1 MIREIELQNSGHNRM
16 VVSRLQQF
24 IGAQE
29 ERAFYSIKY
38 VCKGTEVY
46 GIDGKT
52 YGVSAGEFLV
62 SNYGKKYNIEINSKE
77 NVEGLCVFLQQSFLL
92 DVYQN
97 LKERDIY
104 LLDNPFEKPVA
115 VEINEM
121 VFSQRMNSLGNYLS
135 VLYAQ
140 LQSDDNLS
148 KLNGDQLFY
157 KLAVQLLN
165 HQADV
170 SYQQDKLAVMKK
182 STAQELF
189 SRVMKAKNMIDEQPE
204 NEWSMSHL
212 SHAVA
217 LSEFHF
223 YRSFKKAFN
232 VTPYQYIIWQRI
244 VKASE
249 MLLNSSYSVA
259 EVALS
264 SGFADIYSFSK
275 AFKKYKGLSPT
286 SFRRF
291 C

>member
-16 VVSRLQQF
+16 VISSLQQF
-24 IGAQE
+24 TATQE
-29 ERAFYSIKY
+29 ELMFYSIKY

-62 SNYGKKYNIEINSKE
+62 SNYGKKYEIEINSKE
-77 NVEGLCVFLQQSFLL
+77 NVDGLCLFFQQSFLL

-97 LKERDIY
+97 LNEREDY
-104 LLDNPFEKPVA
+104 LLDNPLEKPVA

-121 VFSQRMNSLGNYLS
+121 VFSQQMNALGSYLS
-135 VLYAQ
+135 MLCTQ
-140 LQSDDNLS
+140 LHSADTVDN
-148 KLNGDQLFY
+148 LNGDKVFY
-157 KLAVQLLN
+157 KLAVQLLIQ
-165 HQADV
+165 HMDV
-170 SYQQDKLAVMKK
+170 SLQQNKLAVRKK

-189 SRVMKAKNMIDEQPE
+189 TRLMKAKNMIDEQPE
-204 NEWSMSHL
+204 KEWSMSHL

-244 VKASE
+244 VKASR
-249 MLLNSSYSVA
+249 MLLNPGCSVA
-259 EVALS
+259 EVAMN

-275 AFKKYKGLSPT
+275 AFKKYKGFSPT
-286 SFRRF
+286 AFRQL
-291 C
+291 